1 MIRRRPGGS
10 DRTRWSWL
18 IASIG
23 GWTPFFTPINL
34 FFEWWF
40 LLAIPMAFLIA
51 MIYKAMR
58 VRAAG
63 QYWRQVLVMTLQ
75 ILLGMIALHVVILL
89 LMEAA
94 LPLIPTE

>member
-1 MIRRRPGGS
+1 MFAAGPL
-10 DRTRWSWL
+10 WV
-18 IASIG
+18 
-23 GWTPFFTPINL
+23 PFFSPINL

-51 MIYKAMR
+51 MTYKAMR

-75 ILLGMIALHVVILL
+75 ILLGMIALHLGILV
-89 LMEAA
+89 LMDVA
-94 LPLIPTE
+94 LPLLAGE